1 MQKNICIMVTL
12 ITISMVFLLG
22 LSSCF
27 MKESYKDFHVSKI
40 DDIPV
45 EEYFTSN
52 ELSFARTNEVVIAPY
67 IHATN
72 HHEYT
77 VDIILFSKQE
87 QKSIKVKSVSIKEE
101 ENIFFSQ
108 EVNQNSSLKK
118 SENGIL
124 EEWITSGIFTDEK
137 INLSDGKKLYL
148 TVEIQVKKGSQITV
162 EEINY
167 EVTIIQY
174 KSYLTPT

>member
-1 MQKNICIMVTL
+1 MVAL
-12 ITISMVFLLG
+12 ITILMVFLLG

-40 DDIPV
+40 DDFSV
-45 EEYFTSN
+45 DEYFTSN
-52 ELSFARTNEVVIAPY
+52 ELSFARTNGVVIAPY

-77 VDIILFSKQE
+77 VDIILFSKRE
-87 QKSIKVKSVSIKEE
+87 QKSIKVKSVTIKEE
-101 ENIFFSQ
+101 EKNFFSQ
-108 EVNQNSSLKK
+108 EVNQNKSLKK
-118 SENGIL
+118 TENGIL
-124 EEWITSGIFTDEK
+124 EEWVTCGIFTDEK

-148 TVEIQVKKGSQITV
+148 TVEIQIENESQITV

-167 EVTIIQY
+167 EVTVIQY